1 MDQADKQKKV
11 KKIIYYSLLT
21 LFAAVFLFCAIYIA
35 HYYITGAQADDDW
48 DDLASIKNNAT
59 AATEPTGT
67 DPTGTPTE
75 EPTGTEATEPQILPE
90 YQELYAMNDD
100 LVGWITIPD
109 TNVNYPVMQ
118 TPDEP
123 NFYLDKNF
131 EKEYSRLG
139 SLYVR
144 EVCDVFSP
152 SDNVVIY
159 GHYIS
164 SGASMFANLHKFK
177 NKSFWEEH
185 QTFTF
190 DTLYEHHTYQI
201 ISVFKTSANVG
212 EGYAYHRFNDAANE
226 EEFKEFIDTI
236 KKLDFYETGISA
248 EYGDKL
254 VTLSTCE
261 YTLDNGRFVVV
272 AKRIS

>member
-1 MDQADKQKKV
+1 MKFG
-11 KKIIYYSLLT
+11 KIIYIAVIVLLV
-21 LFAAVFLFCAIYIA
+21 AVFAISAFQVGSYWFSSNKE
-35 HYYITGAQADDDW
+35 QSQF
-48 DDLASIKNNAT
+48 DDLAAMKEQ
-59 AATEPTGT
+59 AAQQASEPLETEPEETEEAPADPEETEPT
-67 DPTGTPTE
+67 
-75 EPTGTEATEPQILPE
+75 EPVILPD
-90 YQELYAMNDD
+90 YAALYESNDD
-100 LVGWITIPD
+100 VVGWIKIDGTK
-109 TNVNYPVMQ
+109 VNYPVMQ